1 MSIFKKHSRKEVVRA
16 IEAHEVGPYKDTKE
30 GWPYIFTG
38 VSRKKNPSSAFGPRQ
53 ITYSTINNAIAAYKD
68 RGNELSPELQAYA
81 DKLIAQGKNKVNLD
95 QGAAKFYSEA
105 GIGIKREATAEDRA
119 SFGSFGTGF
128 IPREDHEKYYDE
140 IADIVFDEKLREA
153 KALGV
158 TDHNGFLRVY
168 HGSENPENNL
178 DYQDKVN
185 RYLEDPSLIGRKPG
199 LFGMGMTVPIFGK
212 QIGFNEGGDVPASEQ
227 TDKLLSKE
235 NVKDAAMFG
244 AEFIPGVGEALAIK
258 RTSDALDKKD
268 YLGAGI
274 EATAGLLG
282 IIPGVGD
289 LAGKGLRTA
298 TKAFRKADVEEAEKL
313 IDNPDLLKKW
323 EKDNTLPESQRQK
336 NIPEAEKAA
345 EDLYQGEITSKEA
358 RTRIKEAF
366 PEPELYTAN
375 TMPDM
380 PTVTEVAG
388 SMGKKAL
395 TKGIVGVKGFDLEA
409 GQRLGA
415 RLDIPAYNRF
425 DKWVVSIHDGNS
437 SKGKVVG
444 YGQAIRLK
452 NIKFGSDPKIAL
464 NIARGKT
471 FSPKKGKDVPF
482 GKSTIARVYGDYVP
496 EDPYELQDFARK
508 ILADKDS
515 GWTQVGMNPYRG
527 SYFYDKATGNL
538 VTSADEVIQ
547 VGPLVLA
554 KNVVGLGMDK
564 KPTLSEVKE
573 VLSTPVAR
581 TKDGKLRTFNVGGDV
596 SMQKQM
602 ELFNEGGLMDEGGT
616 MDPISGNDVPVG
628 SLQKE
633 VRDDIPAQLSE
644 GEFVMPADVV
654 RYHGL
659 DKMMALRDEA
669 KAGLARMEAM
679 GQMGNADEAT
689 IPDGIPFNMDDLI
702 MDDEPMQMQ
711 VGGFVPQLQPYTSL
725 QGQQPTGFV
734 QLQETAPVQERI
746 ASPYAIAE
754 SPQQTG
760 ELITAEQLVPRV
772 QTEFKTYVNAQ
783 GQTLQIPFIN
793 GQPLYPIPPGYTLQS
808 VDAQQDPVQ
817 REQTVQA
824 PAQPVQRDDPSD
836 TQDTPQGG
844 VAVFGGTVSDGRII
858 GATKY
863 DLSYSSSGETAPGLL
878 GALTGRFDRVTL
890 TRRDGKK
897 ATMSR
902 DLYNRLKEDRTS
914 PETTQIIN
922 QLFNYTDAAN
932 QQINQSTGLERG
944 FLGFGGN
951 RKELENSA
959 AREIYEDLGLEYKNQ
974 PLAEALMV
982 QAETEREEATTAQP
996 TVTPTP
1002 ADIDYEGVVAGEAA
1016 RMAEQGFP
1024 ARTPDGIGTG
1034 PLPSATLTTTGP
1046 RSSPIMAGGSNV
1058 GQLSTGRPATTG
1070 DIARLFG
1077 QETKRLSPTGTVTSF
1092 DPAGVGF
1099 PVGTRLSPVEEQL
1112 SDSMRMERI
1121 DAPTTTVQNISEVP
1135 VITVANMG
1143 GAFRDAQGRR
1153 SNRYAQIGDDLFRF
1167 KRDGTLAS
1175 EPARNLDTLAIRND
1189 GSSVMSRTTSLL
1201 QQPVEM
1207 STPMSRPTALE
1218 RDVGARLLPS
1228 DRRLIEI
1235 AREEER
1241 RRQPSSFE
1249 VQAMADRDDSPSLTP
1264 AEIEAQADRD
1274 FSNQLIRDEQNRQ
1287 AEIERER
1294 FEREERRVAAETE
1307 RRNREEQEENV
1318 RQGRGNIVTDSSGRP
1333 VTSRSTGRAV
1343 TTARGQQLRE
1353 RDAAGN
1359 AAIERQAD
1367 ALRKDADDRERAEA
1381 SRRSEQ
1387 RVQEKIASGVDPEA
1401 AAFESGGNEPSG
1413 GTYCCTASWK
1423 RNQMTI
1429 TEIKELRRWHRQQS
1443 SMWQEGYDIWGK
1455 WVADNLVAKSDW
1467 SASVVKDV
1475 YEAFINKKYTVKGL
1489 IGLSVIIPG
1498 VYATAIYRRIKNYGR
1513 VTCTN

>member
-38 VSRKKNPSSAFGPRQ
+38 VSRKKDPSSAFGPRQ

-68 RGNELSPELQAYA
+68 RGNKLSPELQAYA

-105 GIGIKREATAEDRA
+105 GIGVEREATAADRA

-128 IPREDHEKYYDE
+128 IPREDHEKYYDK

-158 TDHNGFLRVY
+158 TDVDGFLRVY
-168 HGSENPENNL
+168 HGSKNPENNL

-185 RYLEDPSLIGRKPG
+185 RYLNDPSLIDRKPG
-199 LFGMGMTVPIFGK
+199 LFGMGMVIPGTR
-212 QIGFNEGGDVPASEQ
+212 IGFDEGGDVPSSEQ

-313 IDNPDLLKKW
+313 LDSPESMKVWQDKNR
-323 EKDNTLPESQRQK
+323 LPENQRQV
-336 NIPEAEKAA
+336 NPEASRRAA
-345 EDLYQGEITSKEA
+345 EDLFEGEITSKEA
-358 RTRIKEAF
+358 RQRIKDAIPDSKQYSAED
-366 PEPELYTAN
+366 
-375 TMPDM
+375 MPDM
-380 PTVTEVAG
+380 PTVTELTG
-388 SMGKKAL
+388 SLGKKAGKFGVL
-395 TKGIVGVKGFDLEA
+395 GVKGFDLKA
-409 GQRLGA
+409 GQKVSS
-415 RLDIPAYNRF
+415 RLDIPAYNTY
-425 DKWVVSIHDGNS
+425 DTWVVSIHDGTKDAGS
-437 SKGKVVG
+437 VVG
-444 YGQAIRLK
+444 FGQAIRLK
-452 NIKFGSDPKIAL
+452 DISFGSKSKEAL
-464 NIARGKT
+464 NIARGKRT
-471 FSPKKGKDVPF
+471 TPAGEDKPF
-482 GKSTIARVYGDYVP
+482 GKSTIARIFGDYVP
-496 EDPYELQDFARK
+496 EDPYDLQNEARQ
-508 ILADKDS
+508 ILANKS
-515 GWTQVGMNPYRG
+515 PEWTQVGMNPYRG
-527 SYFYDKATGNL
+527 SAFFDKATGSP
-538 VTSADEVIQ
+538 VFSADEVIQ

-554 KNVVGLGMDK
+554 KNVQ
-564 KPTLSEVKE
+564 KPTMSQLREMAV
-573 VLSTPVAR
+573 R
-581 TKDGKLRTFNVGGDV
+581 TRDGKLRTFSEGGDV

-616 MDPISGNDVPVG
+616 TDPVSGNDVPVG

-689 IPDGIPFNMDDLI
+689 IPDGIPFNIDDLI

-734 QLQETAPVQERI
+734 QLQGTAPVQERI

-754 SPQQTG
+754 SPQQTD

-783 GQTLQIPFIN
+783 GQTLQIPFID

-817 REQTVQA
+817 QEQPVQA
-824 PAQPVQRDDPSD
+824 PARPVREDDPSD
-836 TQDTPQGG
+836 EPSTAPAAT
-844 VAVFGGTVSDGRII
+844 AVFGGTVSNGRIF
-858 GATKY
+858 GGTTYEVSY
-863 DLSYSSSGETAPGLL
+863 DSSGTSAPGIL
-878 GALTGRFDRVTL
+878 GALTGRVDRVTL
-890 TRRDGKK
+890 TRDGKQ

-902 DLYNRLKEDRTS
+902 DLYNQLKENRTS
-914 PETTQIIN
+914 PETTEIIN
-922 QLFNYTDAAN
+922 QLFSYTDAAN
-932 QQINQSTGLERG
+932 QSINQSAGLDRG

-951 RKELENSA
+951 RKEIENDA

-974 PLAEALMV
+974 PLSEALMV
-982 QAETEREEATTAQP
+982 QAETLREQAATAQP
-996 TVTPTP
+996 TVAPTP

-1016 RMAEQGFP
+1016 RIAEQGFP
-1024 ARTPDGIGTG
+1024 ARTADGIGTG
-1034 PLPSATLTTTGP
+1034 PLPSATLTTTGT
-1046 RSSPIMAGGSNV
+1046 RAESPIMAGGSRSTAI
-1058 GQLSTGRPATTG
+1058 GTGRPATEG

-1077 QETKRLSPTGTVTSF
+1077 QETTAAGTRL
-1092 DPAGVGF
+1092 DPMEIGF
-1099 PVGTRLSPVEEQL
+1099 PVGTRLTGPEEQL
-1112 SDSMRMERI
+1112 SDSTRMTRF
-1121 DAPTTTVQNISEVP
+1121 DAPTAPVFADAEVSTINRFGKLTDYQK
-1135 VITVANMG
+1135 VGDNF
-1143 GAFRDAQGRR
+1143 FRIKA
-1153 SNRYAQIGDDLFRF
+1153 
-1167 KRDGTLAS
+1167 DGTLAAA
-1175 EPARNLDTLAIRND
+1175 PATGLTAMNLRNPDSPI
-1189 GSSVMSRTTSLL
+1189 VSRQMVSRPTGDDIAL
-1201 QQPVEM
+1201 
-1207 STPMSRPTALE
+1207 PMARPTALE
-1218 RDVGARLLPS
+1218 RDVGMRLTPAQERIL
-1228 DRRLIEI
+1228 
-1235 AREEER
+1235 EEER
-1241 RRQPSSFE
+1241 RRQQRQTTPLTSFE
-1249 VQAMADRDDSPSLTP
+1249 VQARADRDDSPSLTP
-1264 AEIEAQADRD
+1264 AEIDAMADRD
-1274 FSNQLIRDEQNRQ
+1274 FSDARQ
-1287 AEIERER
+1287 AEIDRER
-1294 FEREERRVAAETE
+1294 AEAIIAEESRRQQSQTDTDEADRVAA
-1307 RRNREEQEENV
+1307 RE
-1318 RQGRGNIVTDSSGRP
+1318 GRSNIVTDSSGRP

-1343 TTARGQQLRE
+1343 TTARGQKLRE
-1353 RDAAGN
+1353 SGSSGD

-1367 ALRKDADDRERAEA
+1367 AMRREANRREEEQRAERNRQEMAKQSGSTQA
-1381 SRRSEQ
+1381 SSPGDKSRAGED
-1387 RVQEKIASGVDPEA
+1387 GGGGDPE
-1401 AAFESGGNEPSG
+1401 PT

-1429 TEIKELRRWHRQQS
+1429 TEIKELRKWHRQQS
-1443 SMWQEGYDIWGK
+1443 NMWQEGYDIWGK
-1455 WVADNLVAKSDW
+1455 WVANNLVAKSDW

-1475 YEAFINKKYTVKGL
+1475 YEAFINKKYTAKGL

-1498 VYATAIYRRIKNYGR
+1498 VYATAIYRRMKNYGR